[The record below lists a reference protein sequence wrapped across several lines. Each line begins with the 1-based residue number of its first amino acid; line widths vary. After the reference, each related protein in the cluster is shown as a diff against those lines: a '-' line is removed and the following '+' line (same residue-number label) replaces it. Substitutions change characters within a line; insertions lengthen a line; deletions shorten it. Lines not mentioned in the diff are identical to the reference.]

1 MRDKYF
7 ESEKD
12 EVKLASYYENKYRQT
27 FLEVILH
34 IIFLVLLIILLF
46 FNSLPSWH
54 YIIHTNVGNLISDV
68 EIKTSKGE
76 SKSIFNISNQYIEIR

>member
-12 EVKLASYYENKYRQT
+12 EVKLATYYENKYRQT

-34 IIFLVLLIILLF
+34 VVFLIFLIILLF

-54 YIIHTNVGNLISDV
+54 YIIHTAIGDLITDV
-68 EIKTSKGE
+68 EIQTLNGD
-76 SKSIFNISNQYIEIR
+76 SKSIHNISTIY